1 MCCCAIACVKCFLY
15 FLDILFLLS
24 GIGLF
29 ITGIHVL
36 VGVTSGTYAS
46 LLPSISYMHAA
57 YVLIILGIFI
67 VVVAIIGCIAAVREG
82 VCCLLTFYFMVV
94 VVICLEVS
102 AIIIAFAGLH
112 MHDDMTSY
120 VTASMKRG
128 LFYYQDENH
137 SEMKAAWDSLQQEV
151 ECCGVNAPTDWEIT
165 GGFPPGEVPGSCC
178 NGPDGACTSYYME
191 GCQDYILMTLEDWLL
206 LIGVVC
212 IVFVIIQ
219 ILLVWF
225 ILILFFKLHRG
236 SKYCCGCGVYSSVKE
251 HD

>member
-36 VGVTSGTYAS
+36 VGVT
-46 LLPSISYMHAA
+46 
-57 YVLIILGIFI
+57 
-67 VVVAIIGCIAAVREG
+67 
-82 VCCLLTFYFMVV
+82 LLTHGLVICILIFFQFYFMVV